1 MPERD
6 FDAFHAVEL
15 PARGHAPLAAADVAG
30 IAPIAFQLPDGRSYT
45 YAPAAGDG
53 IAITSGDATAHTVVA
68 LAEPRWWDFVDEVH
82 TASGLFYGKQLAFPR
97 GTFQH
102 FERWEPALR
111 ALVDGR
117 PIYDPARIALR
128 DRDGKPLDLTRSFT
142 LDDDDAELRHFIE
155 TAGFLHVR
163 GVFAAGEVAH
173 LRAIA
178 DRLAEQAV
186 PGDRRSWW
194 ARDAAG
200 SQLLCR
206 LTYIGMAVP
215 EIAAL
220 DADPRMQR
228 LAHLCDATLVPAPD
242 RCDGH
247 SVVIKHAGVS
257 EGLADL
263 PWHRDC
269 GLGGHR
275 VKCPNMQIGIQLE
288 RADADSGCLQF
299 LAGSSGCSVHRLDVD
314 RQSDL
319 PIVAITAEPGD
330 CTLHFGDTLHA
341 APPPRAPGRGRRT
354 LYSSFYAPHMAA
366 TIGAGQS
373 YNDVMLA
380 RVDGLVTGLKR

>member
-1 MPERD
+1 MRD
-6 FDAFHAVEL
+6 FDAFHTVEL
-15 PARGHAPLAAADVAG
+15 LARGHAPLAAPDVAG
-30 IAPIAFQLPDGRSYT
+30 VAPIAFQLPDGRSYT
-45 YAPAAGDG
+45 YASASDD
-53 IAITSGDATAHTVVA
+53 ITITPGDATAHTIVA

-97 GTFQH
+97 GAFQH
-102 FERWEPALR
+102 LERWEPALR
-111 ALVDGR
+111 ALLDGR
-117 PIYDPARIALR
+117 PIYDPSRIALT
-128 DRDGKPLDLTRSFT
+128 DRDGAPLDLTRTFT
-142 LDDDDAELRHFIE
+142 LADDDATLRHFME

-163 GVFAAGEVAH
+163 AVFTPDEIAQ

-178 DRLAEQAV
+178 DRLAEKAV

-200 SQLLCR
+200 KQLLCR
-206 LTYIGMAVP
+206 LTYTGMAVP

-220 DADPRMQR
+220 DHDPRMQR
-228 LAHLCDATLVPAPD
+228 LATLCDPTLVPAPD

-247 SVVIKHAGVS
+247 GIVIKHAGVS

-288 RADADSGCLQF
+288 RANADSGHLQF
-299 LAGSSGCSVHRLDVD
+299 LAGSWGCSVHRLDVD
-314 RQSDL
+314 RQRDL
-319 PIVAITAEPGD
+319 PIVAIAAEPGD

-354 LYSSFYAPHMAA
+354 LYSSFYAPHMSAA
-366 TIGAGQS
+366 IGPGQS

-380 RVDGLVTGLKR
+380 RDDGLVTGLKR